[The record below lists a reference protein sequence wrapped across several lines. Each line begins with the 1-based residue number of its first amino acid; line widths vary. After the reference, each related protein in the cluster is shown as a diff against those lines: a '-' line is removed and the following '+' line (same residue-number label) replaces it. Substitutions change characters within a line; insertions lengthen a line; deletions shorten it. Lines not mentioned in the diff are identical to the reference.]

1 MEDLLLTIQGSLGL
15 QKVMLVLFAH
25 HEGPLQEEVPGV
37 PGVEKRQAT
46 GVKKAGEI
54 RDSCVLQS
62 DGTHP
67 KLTESDTG
75 GHAAALCAKICPSK
89 PGKELRRWLSG

>member
-1 MEDLLLTIQGSLGL
+1 
-15 QKVMLVLFAH
+15 MLALFVH

-37 PGVEKRQAT
+37 PGVEKRQAAD
-46 GVKKAGEI
+46 VKTTGEI

-67 KLTESDTG
+67 KLTESDTR
-75 GHAAALCAKICPSK
+75 GHAVC
-89 PGKELRRWLSG
+89 